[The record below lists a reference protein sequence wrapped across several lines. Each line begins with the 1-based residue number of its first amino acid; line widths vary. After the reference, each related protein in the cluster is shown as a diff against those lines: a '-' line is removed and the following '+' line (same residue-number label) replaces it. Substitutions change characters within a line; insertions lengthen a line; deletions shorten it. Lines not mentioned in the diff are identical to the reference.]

1 MPRRKPVID
10 RATAL
15 AAKVERIGR
24 VSPTAA
30 ALIEEWMD
38 RVIAG
43 EPIEN
48 IQAEATRLREV
59 FNRLRK

>member
-1 MPRRKPVID
+1 MSRRKPVTD

-30 ALIEEWMD
+30 ALIEEWVD
-38 RVIAG
+38 RLIAG
-43 EPIEN
+43 EPMEDIE
-48 IQAEATRLREV
+48 AEAKRLREV
-59 FNRLRK
+59 LNKRRK